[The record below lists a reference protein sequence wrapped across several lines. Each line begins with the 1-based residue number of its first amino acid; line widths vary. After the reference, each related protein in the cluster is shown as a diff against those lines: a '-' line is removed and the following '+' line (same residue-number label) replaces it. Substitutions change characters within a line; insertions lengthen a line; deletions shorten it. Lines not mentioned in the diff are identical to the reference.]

1 MTHAATAT
9 ETVLSVRDLTVDF
22 PTGDGVVHAV
32 RGVSYELRPGEVL
45 GIVGESGSG
54 KSVTSMA
61 VMGLLPKTAR
71 IAGSVRFRDEEL
83 LGLTDKEM
91 TRVRGSKIAMIFQD
105 PMTSLNPVYKIGY
118 QLAEAVLAH
127 NDMSREAARKRAIEL
142 LDLVDIPQPD
152 RRVEQYPHEFSGGMR
167 QRVVIAIA
175 MANDPDVI
183 IADEPTT
190 ALDVTVQAQVL
201 ESLRAA
207 QRETGAAM
215 VLITHD
221 LGVVAGQA
229 DRVLVM
235 YAGKP
240 VEIGTVEDIYYN
252 PRMPYTLGLL
262 GSLPRLDKREQER
275 LTPIQGGPPSLVNL
289 PPGCPFTPRCPLA
302 QEICQTREPDLEPVD
317 GSGFTA
323 AGMRIHLSACHFKEQ
338 VARQNP
344 ADLFTATATDASLP
358 AEFGGALGAVE
369 IVDNNNGTEDEIR

>member
-1 MTHAATAT
+1 
-9 ETVLSVRDLTVDF
+9 
-22 PTGDGVVHAV
+22 
-32 RGVSYELRPGEVL
+32 
-45 GIVGESGSG
+45 
-54 KSVTSMA
+54 
-61 VMGLLPKTAR
+61 
-71 IAGSVRFRDEEL
+71 
-83 LGLTDKEM
+83 
-91 TRVRGSKIAMIFQD
+91 
-105 PMTSLNPVYKIGY
+105 
-118 QLAEAVLAH
+118 
-127 NDMSREAARKRAIEL
+127 
-142 LDLVDIPQPD
+142 
-152 RRVEQYPHEFSGGMR
+152 
-167 QRVVIAIA
+167 
-175 MANDPDVI
+175 
-183 IADEPTT
+183 
-190 ALDVTVQAQVL
+190 
-201 ESLRAA
+201 
-207 QRETGAAM
+207 
-215 VLITHD
+215 
-221 LGVVAGQA
+221 
-229 DRVLVM
+229 M

-358 AEFGGALGAVE
+358 AEFGGAPGAVE